1 MLEDASAYKAEEG
14 ATGQAMEGLGV
25 GVHFCCRIQDLKWER
40 KRVLPHLGIN
50 KPTGRQHCLER
61 LSKCE
66 SLPLGLH

>member
-1 MLEDASAYKAEEG
+1 MPEDASAYKAEEG

-25 GVHFCCRIQDLKWER
+25 GAHFCCRIQDLKWEMKHVR
-40 KRVLPHLGIN
+40 
-50 KPTGRQHCLER
+50 RQHCLER